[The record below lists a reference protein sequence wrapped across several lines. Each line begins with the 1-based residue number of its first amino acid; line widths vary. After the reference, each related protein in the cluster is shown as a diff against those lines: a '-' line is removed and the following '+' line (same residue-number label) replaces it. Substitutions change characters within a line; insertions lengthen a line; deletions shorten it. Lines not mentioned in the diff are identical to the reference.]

1 MHCDD
6 FVQRVFGGRQSIER
20 FDILA
25 GLVGL
30 LAGGFGDKGAVFS
43 QGFEDGKLLCAGFA
57 EDVLHQCRL
66 AHAVAVFGQPVG
78 DFLVGGGA
86 VHSAQLLGGEAKIGQ
101 RFPGALGFVVRT
113 GERLRQARYSGF
125 DQIHALIDDLGDAGN
140 RR

>member
-6 FVQRVFGGRQSIER
+6 FVQRVLGGRQSIER

-30 LAGGFGDKGAVFS
+30 LAGGFGDKGAVFR
-43 QGFEDGKLLCAGFA
+43 QGFEDGELLRPGFA
-57 EDVLHQCRL
+57 EDILHQCRL
-66 AHAVAVFGQPVG
+66 THAVAVFGQPVG

-86 VHSAQLLGGEAKIGQ
+86 VHSAELLGGEAEIGQ
-101 RFPGALGFVVRT
+101 RFPGALGFLVGA
-113 GERLRQARYSGF
+113 GERFRQARYAGF
-125 DQIHALIDDLGDAGN
+125 DQIHALIDDFGDTGN